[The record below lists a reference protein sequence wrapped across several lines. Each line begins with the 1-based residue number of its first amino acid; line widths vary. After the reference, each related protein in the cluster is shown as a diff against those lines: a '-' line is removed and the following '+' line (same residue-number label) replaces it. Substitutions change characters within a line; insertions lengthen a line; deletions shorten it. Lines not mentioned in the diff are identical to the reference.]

1 MLENQCSL
9 WPDPIS
15 AVVYVPT
22 LKGKIFSD
30 DISLNGSHLGVA
42 LERLADFH
50 QRMELSGWPAAEA
63 WGSKTSCSDV
73 LATLP
78 CMLSNSIAAAKA
90 YPRATGHSRLG
101 QG

>member
-1 MLENQCSL
+1 MQYCRAPPAVVLWVYPTYDCRLEMLENQCNL

-30 DISLNGSHLGVA
+30 DSSLNGSHLGVA

-50 QRMELSGWPAAEA
+50 QRMELSGWPIVEA
-63 WGSKTSCSDV
+63 TRSKT
-73 LATLP
+73 
-78 CMLSNSIAAAKA
+78 
-90 YPRATGHSRLG
+90 
-101 QG
+101 